1 VTVHVPLAFK
11 RKAGRKRIVVP
22 EEWFA
27 GASRKRS
34 DQPNQ
39 ALIAALAR
47 AFRWKKLIDTG
58 VYTTVDEMASAER
71 VNPSYLSR
79 VLRLTL
85 LAPEIVEE
93 ILDGRAAA
101 PLRKLLE
108 PFSVHWAKQRSAAG
122 LDRCSPRRASL
133 AVNNRTTK

>member
-1 VTVHVPLAFK
+1 VTVHVPLAF
-11 RKAGRKRIVVP
+11 RRRAGRKRIIALEDSLAAP
-22 EEWFA
+22 A
-27 GASRKRS
+27 RKPA

-39 ALIAALAR
+39 AVIMALAR
-47 AFRWKKLIDTG
+47 AFRWKKLIDSG
-58 VYTTVDEMASAER
+58 AYATVDEMASAER

-93 ILDGRAAA
+93 ILDGRAAT

-108 PFSVHWAKQRSAAG
+108 PFSVHWAKQRSSVG
-122 LDRCSPRRASL
+122 LDRCPPRRASL
-133 AVNNRTTK
+133 ADE